1 MNLKRLVRAT
11 IGLGVLLP
19 ATAMAHPGHGGLEPT
34 SAAHHLLELPHAL
47 WLVAGA
53 AVAISVLVRRRRSSK

>member
-1 MNLKRLVRAT
+1 MKVKRLVRAT

-19 ATAMAHPGHGGLEPT
+19 ATAMAHSGHGGLEPT

-53 AVAISVLVRRRRSSK
+53 AIAIGLLARRRRSSK